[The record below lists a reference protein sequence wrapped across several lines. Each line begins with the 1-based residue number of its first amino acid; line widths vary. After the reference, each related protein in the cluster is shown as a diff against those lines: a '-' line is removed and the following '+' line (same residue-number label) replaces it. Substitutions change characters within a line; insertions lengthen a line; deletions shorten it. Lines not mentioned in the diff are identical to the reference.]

1 MRLTFLLLS
10 VLAVWPFS
18 ACRSL
23 PCELRRADVA
33 DVIPPNPEKKIA
45 LLSDR
50 TDPCTAAIADGL
62 ERTGWNL
69 STGTSFAQGEWAL
82 MKIDIQYGT
91 DSAAPSEILVC
102 LFENRGARR
111 KDGMRSLVSF
121 AGNCAP
127 REYARR
133 FVEAV
138 NAAYER
144 SQNAD
149 RKRSGQ
155 RISS

>member
-1 MRLTFLLLS
+1 MRLAFLLLS

-33 DVIPPNPEKKIA
+33 DVFPPNPEKKIS
-45 LLSDR
+45 LLSER
-50 TDPCTAAIADGL
+50 SDPYTAAIADGL

-69 STGTSFAQGEWAL
+69 RTGTSLAKGEWVL
-82 MKIDIQYGT
+82 MAIDIQYVM
-91 DSAAPSEILVC
+91 DSATRSETLVS
-102 LFENRGARR
+102 LFESRGPRP
-111 KDGMRSLVSF
+111 KDGMRFLLSF
-121 AGNCAP
+121 AGTCPP

-133 FVEAV
+133 VVEAV

-144 SQNAD
+144 SHNAD
-149 RKRSGQ
+149 RPRSGQ
-155 RISS
+155 RTSR